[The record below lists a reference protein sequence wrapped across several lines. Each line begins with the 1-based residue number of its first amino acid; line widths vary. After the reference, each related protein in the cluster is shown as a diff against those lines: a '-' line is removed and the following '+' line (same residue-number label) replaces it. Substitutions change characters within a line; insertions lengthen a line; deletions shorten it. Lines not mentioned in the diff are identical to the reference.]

1 MVPSTTYGEVTRVH
15 YWTKWLGIHA
25 VFQIKISILSSRS
38 LQQMRHATCC
48 GRCPSYQVVVVAR
61 VMLMPTTTCG
71 KVTCVHLQCSDR
83 ALMPSSKPTNWFFL
97 HEVPTKCARALPQGI
112 VGTRLPSCESGKVGA
127 GAHYKMWQ
135 SWHVSILRHDDQAM
149 AGSSIMGDHVLPYI
163 PSGIGISTN

>member
-25 VFQIKISILSSRS
+25 VFQINKSILSSRS

-83 ALMPSSKPTNWFFL
+83 ALMPSSKPTN
-97 HEVPTKCARALPQGI
+97 
-112 VGTRLPSCESGKVGA
+112 
-127 GAHYKMWQ
+127 
-135 SWHVSILRHDDQAM
+135 
-149 AGSSIMGDHVLPYI
+149 
-163 PSGIGISTN
+163 